1 MAVSRDFVA
10 FFPWIEPTWA
20 PDNQAKVVLLAD
32 SLSQRC
38 SIHEKNDKKSRD
50 TATLNLFFLFVVHFA
65 RFRIRPG
72 YGLRDRLQGLQP
84 KL

>member
-10 FFPWIEPTWA
+10 FFSWIEPTWA
-20 PDNQAKVVLLAD
+20 PDYQAKVVLLAD
-32 SLSQRC
+32 SFSRRYL
-38 SIHEKNDKKSRD
+38 IHEKNDKKSRD